1 MICPSKQEEKK
12 KTSVQTN
19 SENKN
24 QEQTSNNKKELT
36 LKGIEKEMVYSG
48 AKHD

>member
-1 MICPSKQEEKK
+1 MTCPSKQEINKC
-12 KTSVQTN
+12 TN
-19 SENKN
+19 KIENKN

-48 AKHD
+48 AKYE